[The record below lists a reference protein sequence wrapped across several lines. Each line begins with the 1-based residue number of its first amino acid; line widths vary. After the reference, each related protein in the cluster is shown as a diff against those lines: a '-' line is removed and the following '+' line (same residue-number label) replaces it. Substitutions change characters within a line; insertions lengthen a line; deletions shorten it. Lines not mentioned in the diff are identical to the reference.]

1 MDFNQIKKKLFISL
15 ILGIAV
21 VVALG
26 VYSDFNKI
34 VASIMNFNF
43 RYLPVILMLAP
54 LNYFLRYIKWSY
66 YLRILNIRIDRADNI
81 RIFIAGLGMTV
92 TPGKVGE
99 FLKAYLIKELNG
111 TPASVTSPLVLV
123 ERLTDGISM
132 ILLASVGALRFKY
145 GIGVLAVTVAIV
157 AMFIAFVRFK
167 AFAVAVIRL
176 LKRLPLLNKIGKQ
189 VDAFYE
195 SSYELLNVRSLLLS
209 VAIGVVSWSFEGLI
223 VYLTLKAF
231 NSPIPVLSSIFVVSF
246 STIVGALTMLPGGLV
261 AAEGSIMG
269 LLLMMG
275 VSREV
280 ASTATIIT
288 RFSTLWLG
296 VAIGVAGLI
305 SVQHKLGIKQ
315 KLVS

>member
-145 GIGVLAVTVAIV
+145 GMGILAVTVVMV
-157 AMFIAFVRFK
+157 ALFIAFVRFK

-189 VDAFYE
+189 IDAFYE

-275 VSREV
+275 VSREI

-296 VAIGVAGLI
+296 VAIGIAGLI
-305 SVQHKLGIKQ
+305 SVQHKLEIKQ

>member
-145 GIGVLAVTVAIV
+145 GMGILAVTVVMV
-157 AMFIAFVRFK
+157 ALFIAFVRFK

-223 VYLTLKAF
+223 VCLTLKAF

-275 VSREV
+275 VSREI

-296 VAIGVAGLI
+296 VAIGIAGLI
-305 SVQHKLGIKQ
+305 SVQHKLEIKQ

>member
-1 MDFNQIKKKLFISL
+1 LDFNQIKKKLFISL

-145 GIGVLAVTVAIV
+145 GMGILAVTVVMV
-157 AMFIAFVRFK
+157 ALFIAFVRFK

-189 VDAFYE
+189 IDAFYE

-275 VSREV
+275 VSREI

-296 VAIGVAGLI
+296 VAIGIAGLI
-305 SVQHKLGIKQ
+305 SVQHKLEIKQ